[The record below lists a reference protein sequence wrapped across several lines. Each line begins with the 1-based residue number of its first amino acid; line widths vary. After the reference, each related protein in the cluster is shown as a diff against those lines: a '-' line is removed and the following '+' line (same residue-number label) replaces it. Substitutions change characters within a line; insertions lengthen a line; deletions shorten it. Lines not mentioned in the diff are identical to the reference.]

1 MYSLLFIVESMPD
14 KFFIEKFGM
23 DFYEKKGL
31 KVEIL
36 YVASVTRNNY
46 YKNTPNTSVK
56 KFYDGKDKSSIIKYL
71 NKNTSEKTIVFC
83 FYGHNSNSIFI
94 NNFLSS
100 KKIKTASYTLDHSL
114 QKKLSFF
121 NKIKILIFSPFLF
134 IKLLIIKI
142 NYRNRHNVNFDYIF
156 TAGKASEQTYKLK
169 SKSKIFKVHHYD
181 FDIFNKAKKFTK
193 NKNYGLF
200 LSPATINP
208 DTFDLV
214 PGVHNKKN
222 SNWNR
227 QFYFKT
233 MRLFIN
239 KLEKISD
246 CEILVAQHPKDKT
259 NLEKKLYKKC
269 YKGMTANLVKN
280 SKFVFC
286 FDSQAFQFAVM
297 DHKPIIFLTANYL
310 PKLVK
315 DDIKDRSSFFKTQTI
330 NIENEFSKK
339 QFNSFFKINKN
350 IYKKYLNLYITTT
363 KKSFYKYKSFELI
376 YRYIKKIS
384 KN

>member
-14 KFFIEKFGM
+14 KFFIEKFGL

-31 KVEIL
+31 KVKIL

-46 YKNTPNTSVK
+46 YKNTPNTAVK
-56 KFYDGKDKSSIIKYL
+56 KFHDGKDKSSIIKYL

-83 FYGHNSNSIFI
+83 FYGHNSKSFFI
-94 NNFLSS
+94 NNLLNS
-100 KKIKTASYTLDHSL
+100 KKIKTASYSLDYSL

-121 NKIKILIFSPFLF
+121 NKLKILIISPLLF

-142 NYRNRHNVNFDYIF
+142 NYKDRHKANFDFIF
-156 TAGKASEQTYKLK
+156 TAGKASEQAYKLKSK

-181 FDIFNKAKKFTK
+181 FDFFNKAKKFTK
-193 NKNYGLF
+193 NRNYGLF

-214 PGVHNKKN
+214 PGVHNKKI

-227 QFYFKT
+227 QIYFKR

-239 KLEKISD
+239 KLEKISN

-297 DHKPIIFLTANYL
+297 DHKPIIFLLANFL
-310 PKLVK
+310 PKLIK
-315 DDIKDRSSFFKTQTI
+315 DDIRDRSSFFKTQTI

-339 QFNSFFKINKN
+339 QFNSFLKINKN
-350 IYKKYLNLYITTT
+350 NYKKYLNLYITCT

-376 YRYIKKIS
+376 YRYIKNK
-384 KN
+384 